1 MNLPQVF
8 VDAAREAG
16 ERLEGWESMFGQL
29 VYRKAPHMSLRVHE
43 NGRISIRFKV
53 TMELSDIPGLSL
65 PAAISLACR
74 LVRALERIT
83 ITETAEG
90 GRTEFSTYQAQDHGE
105 GKIEDSLPEGFW
117 DRGVMFPMK
126 DVGTQIEIRRL
137 NEDHGEGEG

>member
-1 MNLPQVF
+1 MPRANPSPGVF
-8 VDAAREAG
+8 CGSTGVLRESQD
-16 ERLEGWESMFGQL
+16 RRQC
-29 VYRKAPHMSLRVHE
+29 V
-43 NGRISIRFKV
+43 RI
-53 TMELSDIPGLSL
+53 
-65 PAAISLACR
+65 
-74 LVRALERIT
+74 ERIT